1 MKSEKIKIRR
11 GIFQG
16 DALSPLLFCVC
27 IIPVTLMLR
36 KMKLGYM
43 FGPAR
48 KRTLQK
54 MITNLLFMDDM
65 KIYAVQIS
73 NLKQMLDKAADIE
86 LGEEKC
92 EIQFHNLSMERKL
105 KEVNKWN
112 FRLGKHYHILML
124 GTAIRIWVFYKKKV
138 YCTKR
143 SKRN

>member
-1 MKSEKIKIRR
+1 MTSIYKKWLIEGLKLLGVPNWIVEFVSSASYKWCTTIMIKVKGKTMKSEKIKIRR

-73 NLKQMLDKAADIE
+73 NLRKMLDKAADMFQTIGLE

-92 EIQFHNLSMERKL
+92 ERQ
-105 KEVNKWN
+105 
-112 FRLGKHYHILML
+112 
-124 GTAIRIWVFYKKKV
+124 
-138 YCTKR
+138 
-143 SKRN
+143 